1 MVVTWVPHLLFDFK
15 NFNAKSWFKNSL
27 SKLLCE
33 RLVIKLAGETVYDN
47 SGESHLPVY
56 KDLWRIKTDRLQ
68 DVEYGTANENP
79 RELVSKEDSGLAVVT
94 RKK

>member
-1 MVVTWVPHLLFDFK
+1 M
-15 NFNAKSWFKNSL
+15 
-27 SKLLCE
+27 
-33 RLVIKLAGETVYDN
+33 
-47 SGESHLPVY
+47 Y